1 MATSKNK
8 ANVISFGMNLGEMY
22 IFAIAWIT
30 GRYFNENKLIKKE
43 SYLDMVLDRVAS
55 IIDRYYL
62 MKIIKACQ
70 NFVYCIIF

>member
-1 MATSKNK
+1 
-8 ANVISFGMNLGEMY
+8 
-22 IFAIAWIT
+22 
-30 GRYFNENKLIKKE
+30 
-43 SYLDMVLDRVAS
+43 MVLDWIGLENWFWNGVAS